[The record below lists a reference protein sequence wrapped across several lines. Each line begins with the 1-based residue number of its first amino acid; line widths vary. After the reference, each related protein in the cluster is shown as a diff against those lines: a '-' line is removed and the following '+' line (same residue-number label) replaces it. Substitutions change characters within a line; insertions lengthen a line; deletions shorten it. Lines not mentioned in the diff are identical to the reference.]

1 MTSRRKEPDGKERK
15 PVPARA
21 AAGSETG
28 AGTSRS
34 GPRFAILLAT
44 YNGAH
49 YLPEQLASL
58 ARQTV
63 GHIDIWVSDDGSTD
77 ETLKMIDDWRDRW
90 TKGTVTVVEGPR
102 RGFAENFRS
111 LLCHPDVKADF
122 VAFCDQDDIWDDD
135 KLEVAGRALEAR
147 PADEPALYCG
157 RTRLLQDNGTISGL
171 SPVMPAVPAFRNALV
186 QSIAGANTMVLNA
199 SAHRLLR
206 QASRDRPFVS
216 HDWWSYLVVSGAG
229 GHVHYDPQ
237 PHISYRQHAQNLVGG
252 NSSLRA
258 QFKRVAGLLNNRFRN
273 WQDVNI
279 EALRQNADLLTA
291 DNAALL
297 TRFAEA
303 RATGNGFRIAGTIR
317 KLRLQRQQRLSQ
329 MLLLLTAL
337 FGKV

>member
-1 MTSRRKEPDGKERK
+1 
-15 PVPARA
+15 
-21 AAGSETG
+21 
-28 AGTSRS
+28 
-34 GPRFAILLAT
+34 
-44 YNGAH
+44 
-49 YLPEQLASL
+49 
-58 ARQTV
+58 
-63 GHIDIWVSDDGSTD
+63 
-77 ETLKMIDDWRDRW
+77 
-90 TKGTVTVVEGPR
+90 
-102 RGFAENFRS
+102 
-111 LLCHPDVKADF
+111 VKADF

-135 KLEVAGRALEAR
+135 KLEAAGRALKAR

-171 SPVMPAVPAFRNALV
+171 SPVMPAAPAFRNALV

-206 QASRDRPFVS
+206 QASRGRPFVS

-229 GHVHYDPQ
+229 GHVFYDPQ
-237 PHISYRQHAQNLVGG
+237 PHISYRQHSQNLVGG

-279 EALRQNADLLTA
+279 EALRQNADLLTVE
-291 DNAALL
+291 NAGLL

-303 RATGNGFRIAGTIR
+303 RATGNGIRIAGTIR